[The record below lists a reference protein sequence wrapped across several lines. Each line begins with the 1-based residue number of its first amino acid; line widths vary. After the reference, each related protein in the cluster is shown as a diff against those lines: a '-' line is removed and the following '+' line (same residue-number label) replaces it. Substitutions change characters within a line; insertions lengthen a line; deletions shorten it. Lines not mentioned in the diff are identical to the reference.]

1 MNIRLIL
8 LSSIFGF
15 SLLSCV
21 TKKNGAT
28 EEKSNSNNNNVE
40 LEQANAG
47 GDDSVQE
54 RTFFA
59 SINRGACYGKC
70 PIYAMRIYSDGF
82 VELTGTR
89 FMEPIGE
96 YTGKISKTQI
106 QSFID
111 KANEIGF
118 FALEEVYDS
127 PVTDIPA
134 ITTSIVI
141 NGKQKTV
148 MRRVGYPER
157 IREFE
162 NLFDELLTTV
172 KWQAVE
178 KRD

>member
-1 MNIRLIL
+1 MRVIL
-8 LSSIFGF
+8 F
-15 SLLSCV
+15 SFFTVCLLLSCAA
-21 TKKNGAT
+21 KKNGNSSDSMKV
-28 EEKSNSNNNNVE
+28 EEKESTKTNENGS
-40 LEQANAG
+40 
-47 GDDSVQE
+47 DSVQE
-54 RTFFA
+54 RSFFA

-70 PIYAMRIYSDGF
+70 PIYSMKIYSDGF

-89 FMEPIGE
+89 FMEPMGE
-96 YTGKISKTQI
+96 FTGMISKAQLNT
-106 QSFID
+106 FIE

-118 FALEEVYDS
+118 FAMEEVYDS

-162 NLFDELLTTV
+162 NLFDELLTSV
-172 KWQAVE
+172 KWIPVE
-178 KRD
+178 R